1 MQLRRSVV
9 PSSNGKDLGLNY
21 TIEFLVVSEDIP
33 RMSNLRV
40 NFSTASGSL
49 EVTGVSSTELYQT
62 LLRTLTYVNQIAVG
76 DPITGDR
83 EVTISL

>member
-1 MQLRRSVV
+1 MFTNNATAVITVEVINVRPSV
-9 PSSNGKDLGLNY
+9 LL
-21 TIEFLVVSEDIP
+21 VSEDIP
-33 RMSNLRV
+33 QMSNLTV
-40 NFSTASGSL
+40 NFSTLSGSL
-49 EVTGVSSTELYQT
+49 EVTSVSSTELYQT